1 MILCRTTVLYLVSVS
16 KGAFLIVMIHSYTP
30 CNSGINFPTLPVMQS
45 ANLGM
50 FWYSTEETESAVSV
64 KVSHGFQKCYKCLD
78 RGASTLESEGLTRA
92 VHNPHTEMSTRVIRS
107 RRVVVGSESSPGQ
120 SSYRSSSS
128 SSSPAACSGAGT
140 LIARQRQEHVYTTKA
155 RTHSLG
161 CSVPITVLL
170 NSLLHISLVAQH
182 GQRSSYFT
190 NSLVDPASFVGPSTV
205 VAEEDS
211 LLSTFRDRRRK
222 SREGISLERRK
233 VRKVC
238 RDISWGR
245 HSSEAYIIAS
255 GV

>member
-107 RRVVVGSESSPGQ
+107 RRVVVGSESSSDQ
-120 SSYRSSSS
+120 SRRRVRVVIVRRHHHPLQQHVQEQEHPSRDNTRSTYTPPKRGCIHSVAAFPSPSSSTPS
-128 SSSPAACSGAGT
+128 STSASWLNMDKDRPTLPTVSLIQRVSSVHRLSSQK
-140 LIARQRQEHVYTTKA
+140 R
-155 RTHSLG
+155 
-161 CSVPITVLL
+161 LL
-170 NSLLHISLVAQH
+170 
-182 GQRSSYFT
+182 
-190 NSLVDPASFVGPSTV
+190 
-205 VAEEDS
+205 
-211 LLSTFRDRRRK
+211 
-222 SREGISLERRK
+222 
-233 VRKVC
+233 
-238 RDISWGR
+238 
-245 HSSEAYIIAS
+245 
-255 GV
+255 